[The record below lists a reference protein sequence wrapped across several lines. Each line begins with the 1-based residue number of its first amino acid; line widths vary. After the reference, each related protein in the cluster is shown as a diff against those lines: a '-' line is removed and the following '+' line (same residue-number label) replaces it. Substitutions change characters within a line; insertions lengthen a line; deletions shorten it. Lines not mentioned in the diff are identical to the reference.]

1 MSTPLVGPT
10 QAARKNLRS
19 SGMAGNWER
28 ILPVVIYLR
37 TMSVLVA
44 IWYLAHL
51 RVGNDV
57 LLPSP
62 LSVAESLYR
71 LGIEG
76 ELWKHSVISVRRLL
90 IGFGLAAVLGIPLGI
105 LMGFSKLAKDL
116 VDPMIEL
123 LRPISGIA
131 WIPIALFI
139 FGIGNILPI
148 FIILY
153 GAFFPIVLNTIAGV
167 RTVDPILV
175 RAAQTMGMSR
185 WTTVRHIVFPSALPN
200 ILIGVRLG
208 AGAGWMS
215 LVAAELIGAPSGLGF
230 SVEWYRELLMTSK
243 VLAFIIVIGVLGYGT
258 DRILRLIQRRMTP
271 WAMDMGESR

>member
-1 MSTPLVGPT
+1 MSVPLVSQS
-10 QAARKNLRS
+10 QAAGRIPRRGGAGLWRKGVPL
-19 SGMAGNWER
+19 
-28 ILPVVIYLR
+28 LIYIR
-37 TMSVLVA
+37 TMSIFVA

-62 LSVAESLYR
+62 LSVLESLYD

-90 IGFGLAAVLGIPLGI
+90 IGFGLAALMGIPLGI
-105 LMGFSKLAKDL
+105 LMGFNKLAKEL

-167 RTVDPILV
+167 RTVDPLLV
-175 RAAQTMGMSR
+175 RAAETMGMSR
-185 WTTVRHIVFPSALPN
+185 WTTIRHIVFPSALPN
-200 ILIGVRLG
+200 ILVGARLG
-208 AGAGWMS
+208 AGAAWMS

-243 VLAFIIVIGVLGYGT
+243 VLAFIIVIGALGYTT
-258 DRILRLIQRRMTP
+258 DRILRFLQRWLTP
-271 WAMDMGESR
+271 WSTDMREAR